1 MLGMHACSAI
11 KPCGLFF
18 SAKWAMESGRKPE
31 SCFGSPAYLWRFVC
45 AHSEPIA
52 YKRATGIEFSVQG
65 GTMA

>member
-45 AHSEPIA
+45 AHS
-52 YKRATGIEFSVQG
+52 KATGIEFSVQG